1 MKESEI
7 TTLIGAMTLEEKIGQ
22 LVQLS
27 SNFYSDA
34 DGELTG
40 PMAQMGVTGK
50 LVADS
55 GSTLGASGAR
65 QIIDLQKRHL
75 EASRL
80 QIPLLVMAD
89 VVHGYK
95 TIFPIPLAIGCSW
108 HPELAE
114 EAARI
119 AAREAAVSGVHVV
132 FAPMVDL
139 VRDPRWGRVME
150 STGEDAFLNSVFA
163 RAFVQGFQGNDLK
176 KDQERV
182 AACVKHFAA
191 YGAAEGGREYN
202 TTDLSEWRMREEY
215 LPAYKAAVDAGCKM
229 VMTSFNTIK
238 GVPSSANRWLL
249 RQVLRNE
256 WAFDGTIISDWGAV
270 RELLAHGVAEDEQE
284 AAEKAI
290 KAGVDIEM
298 MTLCYPHA
306 LEKLAAEGKIP
317 VSLIDQAVFRI
328 LNLKNDL
335 GLFESPYRGADEEK
349 EKEIVYCDAH
359 REQARKLAEE
369 SCVLLKNN
377 GILPLQGPTKIALIG
392 PFAESGDLL
401 GSWSWKGEPR
411 DTQTLKQ
418 VFLKDSSFD
427 TIIAKG
433 SGITQTNSHF
443 IEEAVVAAKQSDV
456 VILAVG
462 ESSAMSGEASSRTRI
477 TLPDC
482 QQKLFAALK
491 ATGRPIVTLLFNGR
505 PLELGSLAEQTD
517 ALLEAWF
524 PGSEGAE
531 AIVNLLTGQ
540 ANPSGKLSM
549 SFPRTVGQIPVYYNS
564 FNTGRPQAENPQEPK
579 YVSKYIDCPNEP
591 LFAFGYGL
599 SYTQFTYEDLKL
611 STSRIT
617 NDEQLS
623 VTVTVANVGDRA
635 GMDVVQ
641 LYLRDVAAE
650 TVRPIKELRGFQKI
664 FLKPGER
671 AEVRFTINEPML
683 RYTHSDLSYRSDS
696 GRFEIGVGDSS
707 ARTLNAVFDFVKKDE
722 VPR

>member
-1 MKESEI
+1 MKESEL
-7 TTLIGAMTLEEKIGQ
+7 TTLLHAMTLEEKIGQ
-22 LVQLS
+22 LVQLT

-34 DGELTG
+34 DGALTG
-40 PMAQMGVTGK
+40 PMAEMGVTET

-95 TIFPIPLAIGCSW
+95 TIFPIPLAVGCSW

-114 EAARI
+114 AAGRI
-119 AAREAAVSGVHVV
+119 AAREAAISGVHVV

-202 TTDLSEWRMREEY
+202 TTDLSEWRLREDY
-215 LPAYKAAVDAGCKM
+215 LPAYKAAVEVGCKM

-238 GVPSSANRWLL
+238 GVPSSANQWLL

-270 RELLAHGVAEDEQE
+270 RELIAHGVAADEQE

-306 LEKLAAEGKIP
+306 LEKLVAEGRIP

-349 EKEIVYCDAH
+349 EKEIVYCAAH

-377 GILPLQGPTKIALIG
+377 GILPLQGRTKIALIG

-418 VFLKDSSFD
+418 VFLKDASFD
-427 TIIAKG
+427 TLFAKG

-443 IEEAVVAAKQSDV
+443 LEEAVVAAKQSDV

-524 PGSEGAE
+524 PGSEGAA
-531 AIVNLLTGQ
+531 AIVNLLTGKT
-540 ANPSGKLSM
+540 NPSGKLTM

-564 FNTGRPQAENPQEPK
+564 FNTGRPLAENPQEPK

-599 SYTQFTYEDLKL
+599 SYTQFMYKNLKL
-611 STSRIT
+611 SASRLME
-617 NDEQLS
+617 DEQLI

-635 GMDVVQ
+635 GADVVQ

-650 TVRPIKELRGFQKI
+650 TVRPIKELKGFKKI
-664 FLKPGER
+664 FLQPGAR
-671 AEVRFTINEPML
+671 AEVSFTINEPML
-683 RYTHSDLSYRSDS
+683 RYVHSDLSSRSDS

-707 ARTLNAVFDFVKKDE
+707 ARTLNAAFDFVKKDE